1 MDRPRITDA
10 PGITWRR
17 NANGWEARW
26 RARTDLYK
34 KGYKPA
40 VVLLWASRE
49 GQPDLTDADVL
60 YIQDRCR
67 SHQDDM
73 LLWARG
79 GIPLVGHFDGTLVSL
94 SHCYRTDDD
103 STYRK
108 TRYRTRRHY
117 DTLCARL
124 IKDHGSE
131 LIADIR
137 GRHVKRWHEEW
148 CKDGKITMAHALV
161 GMLRTLVNFGAT
173 ILEEPECTRLA
184 GVLSGMRFEMPKP
197 RDARLTADHA
207 IAIRAKAH
215 ELGQH
220 SIALAQA
227 IQFDLMLRQKDVIG
241 EWVPLGEPGVSDVTF
256 RSNKWLRGLR
266 WEEIDVNRVLRHVTS
281 KRQKAI
287 EAPLG
292 LAPMVMEE
300 LALLGT
306 LPERG
311 PVIVSERT
319 GRPWQ
324 TQVFR
329 KVWRDVATAA
339 GVPKDVRNMDTRAG
353 AISEATDAGAEL
365 EHVRHA
371 ATHSDI
377 SMTQRYSRGSEDKI
391 ANVMTLRAAHRNKP
405 KGGL

>member
-10 PGITWRR
+10 PGLTWRR
-17 NANGWEARW
+17 NAHGWEARW

-34 KGYKPA
+34 RGYQPA
-40 VVLLWASRE
+40 TVRLWASTDE
-49 GQPDLTDADVL
+49 QPEPSEADIAFL
-60 YIQDRCR
+60 RDRCL
-67 SHQDDM
+67 SLQMDM
-73 LLWARG
+73 LVWGRG
-79 GIPLVGHFDGTLVSL
+79 GIPFGTSFDGTLRSL
-94 SHCYRTDDD
+94 SNCYRTDQD
-103 STYRK
+103 SPYHK
-108 TRYRTRRHY
+108 TRFKTREYY
-117 DTLCARL
+117 DALCRR
-124 IKDHGSE
+124 INEQHGDELVSE
-131 LIADIR
+131 IR

-148 CKDGKITMAHALV
+148 AGGGKVTMAHALV
-161 GMLRTLVNFGAT
+161 GMVRTIINFGAT
-173 ILEEPECTRLA
+173 ILEDAECARLS

-197 RDARLTADHA
+197 RDARLTAEQA

-215 ELGQH
+215 EMGLP

-241 EWVPLGEPGVSDVTF
+241 EWVPMSEPGMSDVT
-256 RSNKWLRGLR
+256 NGGKKWLRGLR
-266 WEEIDVNRVLRHVTS
+266 WEEIDVNRVLRHITS

-300 LALLGT
+300 LAGMA

-311 PVIVSERT
+311 PMIVSEAT
-319 GRPWQ
+319 ARPWA
-324 TQVFR
+324 TQEFR
-329 KVWRDVATAA
+329 KQWRKIATAA
-339 GVPKDVRNMDTRAG
+339 GVPKTVRNMDTRAG

-377 SMTQRYSRGSEDKI
+377 AMTQRYSRGSEDKI
-391 ANVMTLRAAHRNKP
+391 ATVMIRRAEWRRG
-405 KGGL
+405 KGGAS